1 MINHAFTHKLGT
13 LLRNVD
19 NQMARDALE
28 RRAILHYIQDDRIP
42 DILEDDSSII
52 YICKCSCIIPPLI

>member
-1 MINHAFTHKLGT
+1 MVNHAFTHKLGM

-28 RRAILHYIQDDRIP
+28 RRAILHYIQGDRIP
-42 DILEDDSSII
+42 DILEMIRASSI
-52 YICKCSCIIPPLI
+52 YANAHV